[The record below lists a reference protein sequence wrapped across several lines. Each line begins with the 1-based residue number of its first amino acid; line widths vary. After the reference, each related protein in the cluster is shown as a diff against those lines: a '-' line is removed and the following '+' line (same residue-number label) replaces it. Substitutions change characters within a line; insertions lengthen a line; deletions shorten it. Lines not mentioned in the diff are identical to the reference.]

1 MNKLHYVYKPS
12 VAHQLL
18 QMGYVIKD
26 VKPQK
31 QEDGSIDYTRCVF
44 LFEDKEGSV
53 ASLKSTILSALFCL
67 HF

>member
-1 MNKLHYVYKPS
+1 MNNLHYVYKTS

-31 QEDGSIDYTRCVF
+31 QRDGSVDHTRCTF
-44 LFEDKEGSV
+44 LFEDKDGIEY
-53 ASLKSTILSALFCL
+53 AIKALTRKK
-67 HF
+67 